1 MGAKG
6 ALLLCAFAAAVSCER
21 TLKPGDKH
29 CPKGKFDSG
38 LAKGCVECPPGHFK
52 HSDGAGM
59 CTPCPVNT
67 YAAGPGSTA
76 CEGCLRGEVSLLGQ
90 KLCQLCPAGT
100 FASKGAC
107 EQCGH
112 GSSSE
117 EGSETCTCNKGWT
130 GLPQGSYTASCDQ
143 CVLMGFAPNQQLRC
157 TCKNGKGH
165 DVRSALLLST
175 CQNGEW
181 VGNVDGILSCQPVPL
196 GFEGRT
202 RGGGAGQ
209 QGRQAVCK
217 KCPANTFKAVRGP
230 GACQACPFGLVSA
243 EASEDVQQCVA
254 EDVIGSLQVHF
265 VSFVKGAGSS
275 LGFSEEEPSERRW
288 RQHAF
293 EAVALNAD
301 HANAQLTSALSA
313 ASERIYTATQYV
325 LSHLHRMVLELFA
338 SAAEFLSV
346 RAKQEEEGDSSR
358 MCSSPGALRE
368 WLNNR
373 NEYHAWRDAVRAV
386 RAERN
391 SGSSCARMRKAA
403 RHLLLVIHPDK
414 FAMIHPACPRDMST
428 PLAAEFSSEYD
439 KHKTLCAGQ

>member
-1 MGAKG
+1 MGAK
-6 ALLLCAFAAAVSCER
+6 ALKRELGMDVGWILVAAAVFWLICAQ
-21 TLKPGDKH
+21 PGARP
-29 CPKGKFDSG
+29 CPKGQFDSG
-38 LAKGCVECPPGHFK
+38 FEQGCVECPPGHFK
-52 HSDGAGM
+52 RSDGAGM
-59 CTPCPVNT
+59 CKPCPVNT

-90 KLCQLCPAGT
+90 KSCQLCPAGT

-130 GLPQGSYTASCDQ
+130 G
-143 CVLMGFAPNQQLRC
+143 
-157 TCKNGKGH
+157 
-165 DVRSALLLST
+165 
-175 CQNGEW
+175 
-181 VGNVDGILSCQPVPL
+181 
-196 GFEGRT
+196 
-202 RGGGAGQ
+202 Q
-209 QGRQAVCK
+209 QGRHAVCK

-243 EASEDVQQCVA
+243 EASEDVEQCVA

-265 VSFVKGAGSS
+265 VSFVKGAVSS
-275 LGFSEEEPSERRW
+275 LGFLEEEPSERRW

-301 HANAQLTSALSA
+301 HANEQLCSALSA
-313 ASERIYTATQYV
+313 ASERIYSATQYV
-325 LSHLHRMVLELFA
+325 LSQLHRMVLELFA

-346 RAKQEEEGDSSR
+346 RAKQEEGESSR
-358 MCSSPGALRE
+358 VCSSPGALRE

-373 NEYHAWRDAVRAV
+373 NEYHAWQNAVRAV

-391 SGSSCARMRKAA
+391 SGSACAKMRKAA
-403 RHLLLVIHPDK
+403 RHLLLIIHPDK
-414 FAMIHPACPRDMST
+414 FAMRHPACPRDMST
-428 PLAAEFSSEYD
+428 SLAAEFSSEYD